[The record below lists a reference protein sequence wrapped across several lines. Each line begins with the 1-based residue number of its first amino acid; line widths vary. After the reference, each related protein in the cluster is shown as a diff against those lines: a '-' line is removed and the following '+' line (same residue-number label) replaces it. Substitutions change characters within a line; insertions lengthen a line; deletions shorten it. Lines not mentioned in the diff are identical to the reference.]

1 MLIGKPF
8 GQIFSHH
15 WQSCGTFVERCR
27 RVLATHWKKLL
38 GGILMALS
46 KPVFRI
52 RIRMDPHS
60 ICLLDPDP
68 AADKISSK
76 SQKIHII

>member
-1 MLIGKPF
+1 VSEGIGNPLEEIIKGYF
-8 GQIFSHH
+8 D
-15 WQSCGTFVERCR
+15 
-27 RVLATHWKKLL
+27 
-38 GGILMALS
+38 GIVKTS
-46 KPVFRI
+46 VSDP
-52 RIRMDPHS
+52 DPHS